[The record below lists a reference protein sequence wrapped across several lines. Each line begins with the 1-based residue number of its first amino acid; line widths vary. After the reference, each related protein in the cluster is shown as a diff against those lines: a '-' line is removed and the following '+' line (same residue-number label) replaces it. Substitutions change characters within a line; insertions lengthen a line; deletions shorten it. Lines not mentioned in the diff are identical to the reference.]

1 MNCRG
6 SLEVICGSMFS
17 GKSEELI
24 RCLRR
29 AEFAKQ
35 RVMVFKHSLDDRKT
49 INHVISHNNTKI
61 EAIATRD
68 PELILHHVDS
78 TVDVVGIDEVQFFD
92 SNIINIVL
100 KLIDTGKKV
109 FVAGLDL
116 DFRGIPFGPMPTLMA
131 LSDKTTKLQAICMT
145 CGNDAH
151 FSQRIV
157 NGAPAKFNDPIILPG
172 AEECYQ
178 ARCRGCF
185 KIDRNMMAQ
194 L

>member
-1 MNCRG
+1 MHSKG

-24 RCLRR
+24 RRLRR

-35 RVMVFKHSLDDRKT
+35 KIMVFKHSLDDRKT
-49 INHVISHNNTKI
+49 IKHVISHNSNKI
-61 EAIATRD
+61 EALAVRD
-68 PELILHHVDS
+68 PFTILDHVNAA
-78 TVDVVGIDEVQFFD
+78 VDVVGIDEVQFFD
-92 SNIINIVL
+92 LSIVNIIL
-100 KLIDTGKKV
+100 SLIESGKKV
-109 FVAGLDL
+109 LVAGLDL
-116 DFRGIPFGPMPTLMA
+116 DFRGVPFGPMPTLMA
-131 LSDKTTKLQAICMT
+131 LSDKTLKLKAICVC
-145 CGNDAH
+145 CGHDAH

-178 ARCRGCF
+178 ARCRSCF
-185 KIDRNMMAQ
+185 QIDKYAQ